1 MFPQGIVLNSHWR
14 RLFVLL
20 PSSMSVPP
28 EQTKKQSTLLSPGMQ
43 SEGVGQME
51 GESEDL
57 CRSRPTFSYRALK
70 LLGIRALA
78 HTSDTIH
85 TFKTTGILFK
95 SLCLT
100 VFVAGLKHH
109 STQGPWALQ
118 TEHPSLTPRL
128 GELGEF
134 LKKHGFFL
142 FVCFFVFSPLFPGED
157 GCCATDTSFRM
168 MSFKPHDC
176 LKFSCK

>member
-1 MFPQGIVLNSHWR
+1 
-14 RLFVLL
+14 
-20 PSSMSVPP
+20 
-28 EQTKKQSTLLSPGMQ
+28 
-43 SEGVGQME
+43 ME
-51 GESEDL
+51 GESEYL
-57 CRSRPTFSYRALK
+57 CRSGSTFSYRALK
-70 LLGIRALA
+70 LLAIRALA

-100 VFVAGLKHH
+100 VFVSGLKHR

-128 GELGEF
+128 GEF
-134 LKKHGFFL
+134 LKKHDFF

-168 MSFKPHDC
+168 MSYKPHDC
-176 LKFSCK
+176 RKFSCK